1 MVESTSGAEGCP
13 RCGGRG
19 WLVAADGKAGTARPC
34 SCRGQGAV
42 ARLLAAAGIPERYR
56 HCKLSNFQVSSGL
69 PKVKDQLF
77 QARCIAKQYAESF
90 LQEGGATRE
99 SGLLFMGPPGVGKTH
114 LAVGVLVEVVERFAV
129 RSRFIEFNSLIH
141 QIQSTFGATSP
152 ESTHQIID
160 PLIEVPLLILDE
172 LGTQQQTPWVRDILY
187 LLINSRYTRRLPTVF
202 TTNYRLKSALGEAA
216 RNVPLKLDRGRD
228 LEQVPQPGSELL
240 SSRLPPMIVSR
251 LYEMTQP
258 VDLNSV
264 EDFRKEHK
272 VHGAHMR

>member
-1 MVESTSGAEGCP
+1 MVESQPGAERCP

-19 WLVAADGKAGTARPC
+19 WLVAADGGAGTARPC
-34 SCRGQGAV
+34 ACRGQGAV

-56 HCKLSNFQVSSGL
+56 HCKLANFQVSSGS
-69 PKVKDQLF
+69 PQVKGQLL
-77 QARCIAKQYAESF
+77 QARSLAEQYANGF
-90 LQEGGATRE
+90 LNDGGIRE
-99 SGLLFMGPPGVGKTH
+99 SGLLFIGPPGVGKTH

-129 RSRFIEFNSLIH
+129 RARFIEFNSLIH
-141 QIQSTFGATSP
+141 QIQSTFGASSA

-172 LGTQQQTPWVRDILY
+172 LGTQQHTPWVRDILY
-187 LLINSRYTRRLPTVF
+187 LLINSRYTRRRPTLF
-202 TTNYRLKSALGEAA
+202 TTNYRLGAAPGESARAGP
-216 RNVPLKLDRGRD
+216 VKLDRGRD
-228 LEQVPQPGSELL
+228 PEPEPIAAAGLL

-258 VDLNSV
+258 VVLTGV
-264 EDFRKEHK
+264 EDFRREHK